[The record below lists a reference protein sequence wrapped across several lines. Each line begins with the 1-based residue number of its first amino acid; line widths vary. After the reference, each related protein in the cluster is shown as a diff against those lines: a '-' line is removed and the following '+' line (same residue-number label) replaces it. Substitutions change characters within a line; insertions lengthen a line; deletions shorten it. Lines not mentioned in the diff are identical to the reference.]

1 MIIFSC
7 PDYYGFFN
15 LNLKLLDLFQEE
27 RVKFYDDVIIDSI
40 YGSFPCI
47 WNGGRFYEGGTSFG
61 NIVATITPFIERGIS
76 LRHTFTNCLLTE
88 EHLNDTLCNKICEL
102 THSSLHGINVNSTL
116 LKKYLEEKY
125 PEFYIM
131 WSTTLCTEDLEQ
143 INFLSEKNLLVLDYN
158 LNNNFE
164 FLAKLKH
171 PENIEILV
179 CETCIPNCPN
189 RFDHYQNES
198 ERQLFLHNNFY
209 PCPWRTDQNYYTG
222 GACTFPHY
230 VSIDNIR
237 QNYLPLGIN
246 KFKIMGRGRP
256 AIEAIENYV
265 NYLVKPE
272 YKDDIRMQLLAA
284 LG

>member
-1 MIIFSC
+1 MILFSL

-15 LNLKLLDLFQEE
+15 LNLALLDIMESQRE
-27 RVKFYDDVIIDSI
+27 KFYDDIVVDSI

-61 NIVATITPFIERGIS
+61 NIIATTTPFTERGIS

-88 EHLNDTLCNKICEL
+88 EHLKDTLCNKICEL
-102 THSSLHGINVNSTL
+102 THNSLHGANVNSIL
-116 LKKYLEEKY
+116 LKEYLEEKY
-125 PEFYIM
+125 PDFYIM
-131 WSTTLCTEDLEQ
+131 WSTTLCTKDLAQ
-143 INFLSEKNLLVLDYN
+143 INSLSEKNLLVLDYN

-164 FLAKLKH
+164 FLAKLEH

-189 RFDHYQNES
+189 RKEHYLHES
-198 ERQLFLHNNFY
+198 NCQLFNETSHY
-209 PCPWRTDQNYYTG
+209 DCPWVNNSTFYA
-222 GACTFPHY
+222 GAYQQPHY

-256 AIEAIENYV
+256 AIETIENYV

-272 YKDDIRMQLLAA
+272 YKDDLRIQLLAT